1 MSSIVVRGLDQG
13 IKAQLVAQAKRN
25 GRSMEAEVRRI
36 LAEAVRLPNIGVALL
51 EAAQSQG
58 GVDDLDIPQCV
69 DQARAVVFE

>member
-58 GVDDLDIPQCV
+58 GVDDLDIPQRV
-69 DQARAVVFE
+69 DRARAVVFE